1 MGQSV
6 KVWGNRTL
14 GMVQSIQ
21 RRWGKAQRLAMD
33 LSNQTMGESNTLRN
47 AQSLQRLGACD
58 IVIYSIYLVFI
69 LPSPQSS

>member
-21 RRWGKAQRLAMD
+21 RRWGEGSETSD
-33 LSNQTMGESNTLRN
+33 GPVQTMGESNTLRN